1 MSSAYYFIVPGKIL
15 FGLLATAGLINCGSK
30 KENEIDYLGQKPP
43 GMVAQLFAPGIVST
57 NSYEHSAPAFSP
69 DGSVVLWTV
78 VDTTFRSY
86 LLEMKYENDAWSKPQ
101 RPPFADSTADDYY
114 PSFSPE
120 GKKLFFSSRRKAPPG
135 YPKTD
140 DIRIWEVERIQK
152 GWGKPVPFDTTISK
166 GHEYAHSVTK
176 YGTLYFS
183 SRQSGG
189 TDFDIM
195 KSEKLNG
202 SNTQSIL
209 LPYSVNSVDYE
220 DGPCIAPDE
229 SFLIFESQRP
239 EGIDGGLG
247 LYISIRH
254 EDGRWSM
261 PVNMGPKINSGKG
274 ERFAR
279 ISPDGKYLFFGSFR
293 NMSADNRGADIY
305 WIEAKVID
313 ELRNNETAKTKI
325 EQSLGDEL
333 IKALNKND
341 TTGSAGL
348 LKQWLSLYPNSLDAT
363 VVYGSILRKQ
373 QRYSE
378 AEQFLNNST
387 KQWNENVNIIME
399 KALVQFALNKDEEA
413 VRFLSPVLEDGNQ
426 LREKYLYLSNSL
438 FDMAKFE
445 PSDEYFEKAMSISSH
460 GVFWYN
466 RACGY
471 THIGHKDK
479 AFRALNKA
487 AALGYNEQKKYEAD
501 PDLVPLKSDARWS
514 LLMKKLK

>member
-1 MSSAYYFIVPGKIL
+1 
-15 FGLLATAGLINCGSK
+15 
-30 KENEIDYLGQKPP
+30 
-43 GMVAQLFAPGIVST
+43 
-57 NSYEHSAPAFSP
+57 
-69 DGSVVLWTV
+69 
-78 VDTTFRSY
+78 
-86 LLEMKYENDAWSKPQ
+86 
-101 RPPFADSTADDYY
+101 
-114 PSFSPE
+114 
-120 GKKLFFSSRRKAPPG
+120 
-135 YPKTD
+135 
-140 DIRIWEVERIQK
+140 
-152 GWGKPVPFDTTISK
+152 
-166 GHEYAHSVTK
+166 
-176 YGTLYFS
+176 
-183 SRQSGG
+183 
-189 TDFDIM
+189 
-195 KSEKLNG
+195 
-202 SNTQSIL
+202 
-209 LPYSVNSVDYE
+209 
-220 DGPCIAPDE
+220 
-229 SFLIFESQRP
+229 
-239 EGIDGGLG
+239 
-247 LYISIRH
+247 
-254 EDGRWSM
+254 
-261 PVNMGPKINSGKG
+261 
-274 ERFAR
+274 
-279 ISPDGKYLFFGSFR
+279 
-293 NMSADNRGADIY
+293 
-305 WIEAKVID
+305 
-313 ELRNNETAKTKI
+313 
-325 EQSLGDEL
+325 
-333 IKALNKND
+333 LNKND